1 MKWSNNLTKDLLL
14 TTPGPTAVMLIGLE
28 SKTSI
33 KKNQNNVS
41 VIMTISIL
49 MINII
54 KTKSDSIMNSK
65 ELKQKKLLCK
75 KREKKMPEEKLK
87 LKHVELPKKRKLH

>member
-14 TTPGPTAVMLIGLE
+14 TTPGPMAVMLIGLE

-41 VIMTISIL
+41 VITMISIL

-54 KTKSDSIMNSK
+54 KTKSDSIMNSR
-65 ELKQKKLLCK
+65 ELKQKKLLFK
-75 KREKKMPEEKLK
+75 KREKKTPEEKLK
-87 LKHVELPKKRKLH
+87 LKHVELPKRRKLH